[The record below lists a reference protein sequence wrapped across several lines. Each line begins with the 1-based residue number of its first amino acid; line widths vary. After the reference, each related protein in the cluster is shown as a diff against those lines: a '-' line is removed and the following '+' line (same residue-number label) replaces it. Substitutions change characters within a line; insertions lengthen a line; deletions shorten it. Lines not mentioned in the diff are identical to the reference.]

1 MKPSVIERLRVA
13 GLRPTRQ
20 RVALGEIIFGQ
31 SDRHFTAEDL
41 HDESLKAKI
50 MVSLATVY
58 NTLNQFTSSGILR
71 AVAVNGAK
79 TYFDTNTSN
88 HQHFYDEKSGA
99 LLDIETDSLKVIG
112 LPIPPEGTR
121 ISGIDVIVRLAPQ
134 E

>member
-1 MKPSVIERLRVA
+1 MA

-20 RVALGEIIFGQ
+20 RVTLGEIIFGED
-31 SDRHFTAEDL
+31 DRHFTAEDL
-41 HDESLKAKI
+41 HDEALNAKV

-58 NTLNQFTSSGILR
+58 NTLNQFTSGGILR
-71 AVAVNGAK
+71 AVAINGAK

-99 LLDIETDSLKVIG
+99 LLDIETDTLKVSG
-112 LPIPPEGTR
+112 LPLPPEGTR

-134 E
+134 D